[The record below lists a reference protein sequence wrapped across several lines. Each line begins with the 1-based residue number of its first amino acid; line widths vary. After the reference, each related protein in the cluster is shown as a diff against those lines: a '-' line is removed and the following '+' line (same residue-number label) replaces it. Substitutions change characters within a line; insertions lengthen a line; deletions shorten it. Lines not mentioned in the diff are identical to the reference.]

1 MVINTLTQSITR
13 PGIHTAFDWREVVRL
28 ALTSRIVDELEEQE
42 LVPQGFI
49 SYQFSAR
56 GHELGQLL
64 LSQLLT
70 HPHDAVNAY
79 YRSRPLLFALGLTVE
94 EALASDMARVG
105 SINGGRD
112 IGVVFSL
119 PYRDRVMVLPE
130 AADVGSQYTPA
141 AGYAQAIIYR
151 ARELGES
158 EWEQAICV
166 VCGGDGSVAANGF
179 WSSLTIATT
188 LQLPLLFLIED
199 NGYAIS
205 VKSPAQTPGSNI
217 AANLASFTN
226 LRVWDGSGTQPVE
239 TAELVLEAVNYVRGW
254 NGPAL
259 LRLRVPRLSGHSSV
273 DNQAYKSANEMQEE
287 WKRDPIPALREYLV
301 PAHMSEAEWEAIAQ
315 AARQAVLEARDSA
328 LAQPKPDAANVTRF
342 IFSDLDYPQQ
352 AGGLLPDGIRLPPGT
367 STPSPP
373 DPRRLSML
381 EAIRRTLDVEL
392 TVNPRCLVFGEDV
405 GRKGGVHAVTLGLQ
419 EKHGEGRVFDTS
431 LSEEGI
437 MGRAVG
443 MAYAGLMPVPEIQYR
458 KYADPATEQIN
469 NCGTVRWRTNNRFA
483 APLVLRLAGGYRRV
497 GDPWHSV
504 TGEATYAHQPGWLL
518 AVPSNAEDAV
528 GLLRTA
534 LRGNDPVIFF
544 EHRYCLDSSWARR
557 VYPGDDYMLPF
568 GQAKIVEAG
577 TDLTVVTWGAMIE
590 RCELAAKETGAS
602 VEIIDLRTIVPWDK
616 TTVLES
622 VRKTGKCL
630 IVHEEILIAGFG
642 AEIAAVISQDAFTHL
657 DAPIK
662 RIGAPSTLVPFS
674 TELMEGVIPQV
685 ATIRDQMR
693 ELLEF

>member
-1 MVINTLTQSITR
+1 MVLNGLTQTKYEA
-13 PGIHTAFDWREVVRL
+13 GIHTAYDWREVVRL
-28 ALTSRIVDELEEQE
+28 MLTSRTLDELEEQE

-49 SYQFSAR
+49 NYQFSAR

-70 HPHDAVNAY
+70 HRHDAVSSY
-79 YRSRPLLFALGLTVE
+79 YRSRPLLFGLGFTVK
-94 EALASDMARVG
+94 EAVVSDMARVG

-112 IGVVFSL
+112 IGVVFQM
-119 PYRDRVMVLPE
+119 PPRGRAMVLPE
-130 AADVGSQYTPA
+130 SADVGSQYTPA
-141 AGYAQAIIYR
+141 AGYAQAITYR
-151 ARELGES
+151 VRELGEAA
-158 EWEQAICV
+158 WDKAICV
-166 VCGGDGSVAANGF
+166 VCGGDGSVASNGF
-179 WSSLTIATT
+179 WSSLTMSTT
-188 LQLPLLFLIED
+188 LELPLLFVIED

-205 VKSPAQTPGSNI
+205 VKGPAQTPGGDI

-226 LRVWDGSGTQPVE
+226 LKVWDGSGTQPAE
-239 TAELVLEAVNYVRGW
+239 TAELVYEAVNYVRGW

-259 LRLRVPRLSGHSSV
+259 LHLKVPRLSGHSSV
-273 DNQAYKSANEMQEE
+273 DNQAYKSADEVKDE
-287 WKRDPIPALREYLV
+287 WSHDSIPALRDYLV
-301 PAHMSEAEWEAIAQ
+301 PEHMNESEWEAIAQ
-315 AARQAVLEARDSA
+315 EAQQAVMEARDYA
-328 LAQPKPDAANVTRF
+328 LAQPQPDAATVTRF
-342 IFSDLDYPQQ
+342 IFSDPDHPQEV
-352 AGGLLPDGIRLPPGT
+352 GGLLPEGIQLPQGT
-367 STPSPP
+367 SIPNPP

-381 EAIRRTLDVEL
+381 EAIRRTLDSEL
-392 TVNPRCLVFGEDV
+392 AVNPYCVVFGEDV
-405 GRKGGVHAVTLGLQ
+405 GKKGGVHAVTLGLQ
-419 EKHGEGRVFDTS
+419 EKHGGRRVFDTS

-437 MGRAVG
+437 MGRSVG

-483 APLVLRLAGGYRRV
+483 APLVLRLAGGFRRI

-504 TGEATYAHQPGWLL
+504 TSEATFAHQPGWLL
-518 AVPSNAEDAV
+518 AAPSNTEDAV

-544 EHRYCLDSSWARR
+544 EHRFCLDSSWARR
-557 VYPGDDYMLPF
+557 PYPGDNYMLPF
-568 GQAKIVEAG
+568 GQAKIVETG
-577 TDLTVVTWGAMIE
+577 TDLTVVTWGAMVE

-602 VEIIDLRTIVPWDK
+602 IEIIDLRTIVPWDK
-616 TTVLES
+616 NTVLDS

-630 IVHEEILIAGFG
+630 IVHEEILVAGFG
-642 AEIAAVISQDAFTHL
+642 AEIAAVISQEAFTHL

-685 ATIRDQMR
+685 AAICDQMR
-693 ELLEF
+693 GLLEF